1 MIEQSR
7 LSPKPGKPRKNPNLG
22 LHALNQPSL
31 ITRSGQTIPV
41 CFRQLLSALAKSSL
55 HKVFC

>member
-7 LSPKPGKPRKNPNLG
+7 PNPKSGQPWKIPHPR

-31 ITRSGQTIPV
+31 IIRPGQTIPV
-41 CFRQLLSALAKSSL
+41 CFRQLLLML
-55 HKVFC
+55 V